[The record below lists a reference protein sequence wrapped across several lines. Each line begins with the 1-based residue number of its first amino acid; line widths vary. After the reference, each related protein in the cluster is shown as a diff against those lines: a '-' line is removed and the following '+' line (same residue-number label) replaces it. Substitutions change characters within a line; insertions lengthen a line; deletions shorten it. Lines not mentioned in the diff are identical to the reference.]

1 MENKDFFTFSLTCI
15 CLYYRE
21 KRKEKERDEMWKK
34 LGELERRNTLERN
47 ALAASSNNPVPAT
60 NTSMTRTRP

>member
-1 MENKDFFTFSLTCI
+1 MRNKDFTFF
-15 CLYYRE
+15 LYIYLNYRE

-34 LGELERRNTLERN
+34 LAELERRNTLERN
-47 ALAASSNNPVPAT
+47 ALAASSNNPVPVT

>member
-1 MENKDFFTFSLTCI
+1 MS
-15 CLYYRE
+15 YRE

-34 LGELERRNTLERN
+34 LAELERRNTVERN

-60 NTSMTRTRP
+60 NTSITRTRP